1 MRPKIAIL
9 YSLARSGGTLV
20 SKCLGCMPGH
30 VLLSEIHPRWAYFN
44 PLIQANEWFK
54 LISDEEL
61 EGIKRKRST
70 SHVDGLRLIH
80 QRCMETGQQLIIR
93 DWTHVDFTPVPDLV
107 SRVVPIYRLSHH
119 EVLKNH
125 FDIRHIALVRHPL
138 DSLLSLQK
146 VPDFRDRLDAS
157 IYMAGYR
164 RFAEIASR
172 IGFIR
177 YEDFCDKPAEVMEK
191 MCRILEVSYDPGFL
205 ENYQH
210 YTKITGDIIHPG
222 HQQTLTG
229 DPIGSRTPSHIIRRP
244 PRRPA
249 PAELVRRL
257 QGDRNYR
264 DSLEILGYPATD
276 I

>member
-61 EGIKRKRST
+61 NEIKRTRST
-70 SHVDGLRLIH
+70 SHVDGIRLIN
-80 QRCMETGQQLIIR
+80 QRCTETGQQLIIR
-93 DWTHVDFTPVPDLV
+93 DWTHVDFMPIPDQV
-107 SRVVPIYRLSHH
+107 SRVSPIYRLSHH

-146 VPDFRDRLDAS
+146 VPDFRGRLDAS
-157 IYMAGYR
+157 VYMAGYR
-164 RFAEIASR
+164 RFAEIASG

-177 YEDFCDKPAEVMEK
+177 YEDFCDKPAEVMERLCK
-191 MCRILEVSYDPGFL
+191 ILELSYHPGFL
-205 ENYQH
+205 EKYQQ
-210 YTKITGDIIHPG
+210 YTKITGDIIRPG
-222 HQQTLTG
+222 QQHTLTG
-229 DPIGSRTPSHIIRRP
+229 EPIGERTSTIIRRP
-244 PRRPA
+244 PPRTA
-249 PAELVRRL
+249 PPELVQRL
-257 QGDRNYR
+257 QDDRNYQETLR
-264 DSLEILGYPATD
+264 ILGYATTKA
-276 I
+276 